1 MLTFNEISLSFKNHR
16 EEKQFPGI
24 SRVWDYLAQRGV
36 SRPVA
41 DQCGLHVMQAVEL
54 IAAARRST
62 QVNAADNR
70 AAIVF
75 PHYKLGDKD
84 QVIEWWSARLVPL
97 MDKVE
102 LRVVTSFAD
111 VLDATA
117 AKTRTPGKMFCP
129 PNESPHAYLPPVYD
143 WRKLSSGDR
152 IYIHESCIKAIN
164 GAVLGLPSVGLN
176 GVWGWSSRK
185 HNIALVEELKDLPW
199 KALQL
204 QPVIVFDSNAWDN
217 WQVQAAENALATK
230 LMEITGRQ
238 AVALRV
244 PKAEGGEDQGF
255 DDFRARV
262 GDAQAREFL
271 LSEGTPV
278 DISEYHQMMLQLSS
292 EVCVVRELGRIADQ
306 ATGDLM
312 TRAVFTD
319 VNYAHFTVEVEDG
332 ERTRQVNVPR
342 VWLSSVDRVEAQS
355 LEYSPGKGRL
365 IVGDRGGLPNLN
377 LWRGMGLDPEPGDVD
392 PWLELL
398 ANNVE
403 NDELRQWI
411 VAWCAYPLQNPGKKL
426 NSYVLMFGP
435 SGTGKNL
442 FFKPLHA
449 IYGGNAVIVD
459 TDALKS
465 TFTSYY
471 AQRQFVHAD
480 ELVRARGEE
489 DLVSQRVKALVTQ
502 EMLKVN
508 RKGQPEYEIANHVN
522 LAITSNYWDC
532 VKLDQDDRRACVVRW
547 GVGGVDRR
555 GDQAYWQRYVK
566 WAENG
571 WGPAALYNY
580 LLGVDIS
587 WFDPA
592 AWAPATAW
600 KEEVKTAT
608 MSPMEAWIADLYA
621 DPEVVLPLPGQSKA
635 VWTAKELAVLYYG
648 EGEAE
653 LSPGKI
659 KAIANALRNGGFQQ
673 AHGGKLIKRPSTGQP
688 ERWWVVQRRDEEWDS
703 VAVNTHLKKLGW

>member
-24 SRVWDYLAQRGV
+24 GRVWDYLAARGV
-36 SRPVA
+36 TRAVA
-41 DQCGLHVMQAVEL
+41 DVCGLHVMQAVEL

-62 QVNAADNR
+62 QVNAADAR
-70 AAIVF
+70 AAVVF
-75 PHYKLGDKD
+75 PHFKLGDRD

-97 MDKVE
+97 MDRAE

-111 VLDATA
+111 VVDP
-117 AKTRTPGKMFCP
+117 AKVRAPGKMFCP
-129 PNESPHAYLPPVYD
+129 PNECPHAYLPPVYD
-143 WRKLSSGDR
+143 WRRLQSGDR
-152 IYIHESCIKAIN
+152 VYIHESCIKAIN

-176 GVWGWSSRK
+176 GVWGFTSKK
-185 HNIALVEELKDLPW
+185 HGVALVEELRDLPW
-199 KALQL
+199 RALAL
-204 QPVIVFDSNAWDN
+204 TPVIVFDSNAHDN
-217 WQVQAAENALATK
+217 WQVQAAEQTLATR

-244 PKAEGGEDQGF
+244 PKPAGGGDQGF
-255 DDFRARV
+255 DDYRATV
-262 GDAQAREFL
+262 GDVAALEFL

-278 DISEYHQMMLQLSS
+278 DISEFHQMMLQLSA

-306 ATGDLM
+306 VTGDLM
-312 TRAVFTD
+312 TRATFTD
-319 VNYAHFTVEVEDG
+319 VNYAHFVVDVEDG

-342 VWLSSVDRVEAQS
+342 AWLASADRVETQS
-355 LEYSPGKGRL
+355 IEYSPGSGKL
-365 IVGDRGGLPNLN
+365 IAPDRGGLPNLN

-403 NDELRQWI
+403 DDDLRQWI
-411 VAWCAYPLQNPGKKL
+411 IAWCAYPLQNLGKKL
-426 NSYVLMFGP
+426 NTYLLLFGP

-449 IYGGNAVIVD
+449 IYGGNAVMVNTD
-459 TDALKS
+459 TLKS
-465 TFTSYY
+465 TFTSVY

-480 ELVRARGEE
+480 ELVRARGDE

-502 EMLKVN
+502 ENILVN
-508 RKGQPEYEIANHVN
+508 RKGQPEYEIENHVN

-532 VKLDQDDRRACVVRW
+532 IKLDQDDRRACVVRW
-547 GVGGVDRR
+547 GVGGTDRR
-555 GDQAYWQRYVK
+555 GDQAYWQRYVR
-566 WAENG
+566 WADNG

-580 LLGVDIS
+580 LLSVDIS

-592 AWAPATAW
+592 AWAPATTW
-600 KEEVKTAT
+600 KDEVKTAT
-608 MSPMEAWIADLYA
+608 MSPMDAWVADLWA
-621 DPEVVLPLPGQSKA
+621 DPEAVLPLPGQAKA

-648 EGEAE
+648 EAEAE
-653 LSPGKI
+653 LSPGKV
-659 KAIANALRNGGFQQ
+659 KSLANALRNGGFQQ
-673 AHGGKLIKRPSTGQP
+673 AYGGKIIKRPGTGTP
-688 ERWWVVQRRDEEWDS
+688 ERFWVVQRRGEVWDS
-703 VAVNTHLKKLGW
+703 AAVSAHLKKLGW